1 MVLIVLALSFPLE
14 IISYAKVSP
23 TPEPANSVGNYVR
36 QMNNGSVSDAQSQA
50 SSEIIGV
57 AGDSYQ
63 IIRTGTLILI
73 LIFCMIALV
82 GLGYTQGN
90 VYVESKKR
98 IIKVV
103 IVLLSFAAVGSFVGL
118 LFKIGSNLL

>member
-73 LIFCMIALV
+73 LIF
-82 GLGYTQGN
+82 
-90 VYVESKKR
+90 
-98 IIKVV
+98 
-103 IVLLSFAAVGSFVGL
+103 
-118 LFKIGSNLL
+118 